1 MEQVVSSFWTFNN
14 SVYDP
19 EMHEDMPNLLQL
31 YRVYPSRDWVESQIP
46 EIVKMGI
53 VSLRDDTSDGDEM
66 DVEAL
71 VQAYV
76 NIVAGACISLGN
88 CPCIRL
94 TQFSKPLISVIYNK
108 QL

>member
-1 MEQVVSSFWTFNN
+1 
-14 SVYDP
+14 
-19 EMHEDMPNLLQL
+19 
-31 YRVYPSRDWVESQIP
+31 
-46 EIVKMGI
+46 MGI

-94 TQFSKPLISVIYNK
+94 TLSFRNHEPQLNCNKKKITSWRSAFLSKSPFSLLIIVD
-108 QL
+108 

>member
-1 MEQVVSSFWTFNN
+1 
-14 SVYDP
+14 
-19 EMHEDMPNLLQL
+19 
-31 YRVYPSRDWVESQIP
+31 
-46 EIVKMGI
+46 MGI

-94 TQFSKPLISVIYNK
+94 TLSFRNHEPQLNCNKKKLQAGVRHFYPNLPFLCLLLLIDAVICTPV
-108 QL
+108 